1 MSPIYIILVLVA
13 TVLADDP
20 WPSWPTPYPMYQ
32 GLAADGTI
40 FPNPP
45 NTSTPFF
52 VPYNGSWS
60 APTRSFPLPAVGPA
74 SDARK
79 ALNKSI
85 TLRVGV
91 SVYGSV
97 CTPDLDFYS
106 PPDCDV
112 LTETRTAT
120 LLAQE
125 EINANPLILP
135 DAKLEVVFLDN
146 DFPDLTIRSTV
157 TGFTVAN
164 PPLSLMLGSSLDS
177 DTMVTAAYTS
187 AFSFPQIGV
196 RSDSPVFTAYHD
208 NYKYF
213 WRPSSGGQRYVNM
226 ALIAQSFNWK
236 QVGIIGGQDQYSTT
250 AAQQLSDA
258 CHEMGITVISQL
270 AFKWSVSKRDP
281 TACYCL
287 NCNTMNPDWNAINMT
302 TCKRELSSG
311 FAQLKGTDLRVFYV
325 LMGGEYLIDPLL
337 LYFTA
342 SEFGLVGEDYVWI
355 TNLPVNNYP
364 DRYMVTNFGKDYL
377 PKLRGLLVPDDAPTM
392 NDETNPTEAL
402 QHLLGIWPSFVAQ
415 NLERVQTSGS
425 IGDFNVP
432 SLRIRDY
439 YDIMYYFANAVDLIL
454 NSQNLTMNDWYSE
467 KLYKQLTIDVW
478 NSTGYIST
486 TGQYILT
493 ENGDRV
499 IPSFVYQMDGI
510 NWDTSPAIAAIVEN
524 TLKFEGHSGATWFG
538 SRLTVPPDHP
548 ILHLQQV
555 SVHDG
560 LGATFTALYTA
571 AIAVCTA
578 SLVTI
583 VVLRKDK
590 RMTKRS
596 PVFIVNI
603 LLGLICVLATIY
615 PNVFGTTP
623 QTCAIERWTQGIGF
637 AVVMGN
643 VAAKAYRIWRIFD
656 NAKMK
661 TVSIPNSELMRFSG
675 IIMLIEIILLG
686 IWTGVDFPV
695 VLMEQSGTKYR
706 FVCGA
711 RNETVSTVLTAIVY
725 ACNALLLFGNAFL
738 AWKTRNVA
746 TDYGEAKHIAYTV
759 YNVVVICLI
768 VVPQAYL
775 STSTSAT
782 LAFAVRFS
790 LSLVAIVIAWA
801 LLVGSHLYMIF
812 VPPSGDHLNM
822 NISSIGRAPFNS
834 LTNTT
839 VTSLADASTVKYL
852 VGDFSFRDDSKFFS
866 VWKSCQLHIIGASRC
881 SLMIRYLSQNKTP
894 VHNVI
899 ELADVMAVE
908 RSKAEEDELDTFT
921 IQTKSSRLTFQA
933 KDVKEASSWV
943 VILKALVESKTPGSS
958 AAASAT

>member
-1 MSPIYIILVLVA
+1 MLPIYIVLVLAA

-20 WPSWPTPYPMYQ
+20 WPNWPTPYPNYQ

-52 VPYNGSWS
+52 TPSNGSWS
-60 APTRSFPLPAVGPA
+60 APTSAFPLPAVGPA

-91 SVYGSV
+91 SIYGSV
-97 CTPDLDFYS
+97 CTPDLDFYA

-125 EINANPLILP
+125 EINANPLLLP

-164 PPLSLMLGSSLDS
+164 PPLSLMMGSCQDS

-187 AFSFPQIGV
+187 SFSFPQISV
-196 RSDSPVFTAYHD
+196 ASDSPVFSAYHD

-250 AAQQLSDA
+250 AAQQLSAA

-270 AFKWSVSKRDP
+270 AFKWSVSEKDP

-287 NCNTMNPDWNAINMT
+287 NCNVNVNLKAINMT

-311 FAQLKGTDLRVFYV
+311 FAQLKATDLRVFYV

-337 LYFTA
+337 IYYTA

-364 DRYMVTNFGKDYL
+364 ESYMVKNFGVDYL
-377 PKLRGLLVPDDAPTM
+377 AKSRGLLVPDDAPTM
-392 NDETNPTEAL
+392 NDETNPPEAL
-402 QHLLGIWPSFVAQ
+402 QHLLDIWPSFIAQ

-432 SLRIRDY
+432 SLRIRTY
-439 YDIMYYFANAVDLIL
+439 YDVFYYFANAVDLIL
-454 NSQNLTMNDWYSE
+454 NRQNLTMNEWYSQ
-467 KLYKQLTIDVW
+467 KLYNNLTIDVW

-486 TGQYILT
+486 TGPFILT

-499 IPSFVYQMDGI
+499 VPSFVYQMDGV
-510 NWDTSPAIAAIVEN
+510 NWDTTPVIAAIVDN
-524 TLKFEGHSGATWFG
+524 TVKFQGYPDSTC
-538 SRLTVPPDHP
+538 RLTVPPDHP
-548 ILHLQQV
+548 ILELQQV

-571 AIAVCTA
+571 AIVVCTA
-578 SLVTI
+578 SLGTI
-583 VVLRKDK
+583 VLLRKDK

-615 PNVFGTTP
+615 PNVFGTTT
-623 QTCAIERWTQGIGF
+623 QTCVIERWTQGIGF

-661 TVSIPNSELMRFSG
+661 TVSIPNSELLKFSG
-675 IIMLIEIILLG
+675 IIMLIEMILLG

-695 VLMEQSGTKYR
+695 VLMERSGTTYR
-706 FVCGA
+706 FICGA
-711 RNETVSTVLTAIVY
+711 RNETASTILTAIVY
-725 ACNALLLFGNAFL
+725 ACNGFLLCGNAFL

-768 VVPQAYL
+768 VVPQAYF

-812 VPPSGDHLNM
+812 VPPSGDHVNLNT
-822 NISSIGRAPFNS
+822 SSIGRGQLSNS
-834 LTNTT
+834 ITT
-839 VTSLADASTVKYL
+839 TSVASLADAATVKYL
-852 VGDFSFRDDSKFFS
+852 VGDFSFRDDAKFFS
-866 VWKSCQLHIIGASRC
+866 VWRSCQLHIIGASRC
-881 SLMIRYLSQNKTP
+881 SLMIRYLSQNQTP

-899 ELADVMAVE
+899 ELADVMVVE
-908 RSKAEEDELDTFT
+908 RSKAEEEELDTFT

-943 VILKALVESKTPGSS
+943 IILKALVDAKTPGNS
-958 AAASAT
+958 AAVSAT